1 MKSMTGFGNAI
12 REKKNYQLEIEIKS
26 VNQRFLDIQI
36 RSPKVLGFVENELRQ
51 LIKTKLSRGRVDV
64 FINLTYL
71 GEQDK
76 KVTINWQLID
86 TLYTQMTTGIKERY
100 GEANALSIG
109 KLIERFALNE
119 EFVTIAEATEED
131 QELLAQLAKET
142 MQTALRSIEESRS
155 IEGQAMAN
163 VLLQQ
168 TAELK
173 QNIAG
178 LANFVEIYEQEFQTR
193 YQEKLEAFLGA
204 EVERDRLLTEIAI
217 LLERGDIHEE
227 IDRLIIH
234 TQKLEEL
241 LEADYPMGREL
252 DFLLQEMNHEI
263 NTIGSKSSAIEIK
276 NHVVQSKTILEK
288 YVSKSKILNKC
299 PACLIDDLSVRQAYF
314 RRGYSCS
321 RRLFIF

>member
-155 IEGQAMAN
+155 IEGQALAN

-241 LEADYPMGREL
+241 LEADYPIGREL
-252 DFLLQEMNHEI
+252 DFLLQEMNREI

-288 YVSKSKILNKC
+288 IREQIQN
-299 PACLIDDLSVRQAYF
+299 IE
-314 RRGYSCS
+314 
-321 RRLFIF
+321 

>member
-193 YQEKLEAFLGA
+193 YQEKLEAFLSA

-241 LEADYPMGREL
+241 LEADYPIGREL
-252 DFLLQEMNHEI
+252 DFLLQEMNREI

-288 YVSKSKILNKC
+288 IREQIQN
-299 PACLIDDLSVRQAYF
+299 IE
-314 RRGYSCS
+314 
-321 RRLFIF
+321 

>member
-155 IEGQAMAN
+155 TEGQALAN

-173 QNIAG
+173 QNIVG
-178 LANFVEIYEQEFQTR
+178 LTNFVEIYEQEFQTR

-234 TQKLEEL
+234 AQKLEEL
-241 LEADYPMGREL
+241 LEADYPIGREL
-252 DFLLQEMNHEI
+252 DFLLQEMNREI

-288 YVSKSKILNKC
+288 IREQIQN
-299 PACLIDDLSVRQAYF
+299 IE
-314 RRGYSCS
+314 
-321 RRLFIF
+321 

>member
-1 MKSMTGFGNAI
+1 MKSMTGFGSAI

-26 VNQRFLDIQI
+26 VNQRFLDIQV

-64 FINLTYL
+64 FINLSYL

-86 TLYTQMTTGIKERY
+86 TLYAQMTAGIEERY
-100 GEANALSIG
+100 GESNALSIG

-119 EFVTIAEATEED
+119 EFVTIAESTEED
-131 QELLAQLAKET
+131 QEVLAQLAKET
-142 MQTALRSIEESRS
+142 LQTALRSIEESRS
-155 IEGQAMAN
+155 IEGQALAR
-163 VLLQQ
+163 VFLQQ
-168 TAELK
+168 TKELK
-173 QNIAG
+173 KNIAG
-178 LANFVEIYEQEFQTR
+178 LASFVEIYEQEFQTR

-204 EVERDRLLTEIAI
+204 EVERERLLTEIAI

-227 IDRLIIH
+227 IDRLVIH

-241 LEADYPMGREL
+241 LEADYPIGREL
-252 DFLLQEMNHEI
+252 DFLLQEMNREI

-288 YVSKSKILNKC
+288 IREQIQN
-299 PACLIDDLSVRQAYF
+299 IE
-314 RRGYSCS
+314 
-321 RRLFIF
+321 

>member
-26 VNQRFLDIQI
+26 INQRFLDIQI

-241 LEADYPMGREL
+241 LEADYPIGREL
-252 DFLLQEMNHEI
+252 DFLLQEMNREI

-288 YVSKSKILNKC
+288 IREQIQN
-299 PACLIDDLSVRQAYF
+299 IE
-314 RRGYSCS
+314 
-321 RRLFIF
+321 

>member
-241 LEADYPMGREL
+241 LEADYPIGREL
-252 DFLLQEMNHEI
+252 DFLLQEMNREI
-263 NTIGSKSSAIEIK
+263 NTIGSKSRAIEIK

-288 YVSKSKILNKC
+288 IREQIQN
-299 PACLIDDLSVRQAYF
+299 IE
-314 RRGYSCS
+314 
-321 RRLFIF
+321 

>member
-12 REKKNYQLEIEIKS
+12 HEKKNYQLEIEIKS

-241 LEADYPMGREL
+241 LEADYPIGREL
-252 DFLLQEMNHEI
+252 DFLLQEMNREI

-288 YVSKSKILNKC
+288 IREQIQN
-299 PACLIDDLSVRQAYF
+299 IE
-314 RRGYSCS
+314 
-321 RRLFIF
+321 

>member
-131 QELLAQLAKET
+131 QDLLAQLAKET

-155 IEGQAMAN
+155 IEGQALAN

-178 LANFVEIYEQEFQTR
+178 LTNFVEIYEQEFQTR

-241 LEADYPMGREL
+241 LEADYPIGREL
-252 DFLLQEMNHEI
+252 DFLLQEMNREI

-288 YVSKSKILNKC
+288 IREQIQN
-299 PACLIDDLSVRQAYF
+299 IE
-314 RRGYSCS
+314 
-321 RRLFIF
+321 

>member
-178 LANFVEIYEQEFQTR
+178 LANFVKIYEQEFQTR

-241 LEADYPMGREL
+241 LEADYPIGREL
-252 DFLLQEMNHEI
+252 DFLLQEMNREI
-263 NTIGSKSSAIEIK
+263 NTIGSKSNAIEIK

-288 YVSKSKILNKC
+288 IREQIQN
-299 PACLIDDLSVRQAYF
+299 IE
-314 RRGYSCS
+314 
-321 RRLFIF
+321 

>member
-241 LEADYPMGREL
+241 LEADYPIGREL
-252 DFLLQEMNHEI
+252 DFLLQEMNREI

-288 YVSKSKILNKC
+288 IREQIQN
-299 PACLIDDLSVRQAYF
+299 IE
-314 RRGYSCS
+314 
-321 RRLFIF
+321 

>member
-155 IEGQAMAN
+155 IEGQALAN

-178 LANFVEIYEQEFQTR
+178 LASFVEIYEQEFQTR
-193 YQEKLEAFLGA
+193 YQEKLEAFLGT

-241 LEADYPMGREL
+241 LEADYPIGREL
-252 DFLLQEMNHEI
+252 DFLLQEMNREI

-288 YVSKSKILNKC
+288 IREQIQN
-299 PACLIDDLSVRQAYF
+299 IE
-314 RRGYSCS
+314 
-321 RRLFIF
+321 

>member
-100 GEANALSIG
+100 GEASALSIG

-131 QELLAQLAKET
+131 QDLLAQLAKET

-155 IEGQAMAN
+155 IEGQALAN

-241 LEADYPMGREL
+241 LEADYPIGREL
-252 DFLLQEMNHEI
+252 DFLLQEMNREI

-288 YVSKSKILNKC
+288 IREQIQN
-299 PACLIDDLSVRQAYF
+299 IE
-314 RRGYSCS
+314 
-321 RRLFIF
+321 

>member
-155 IEGQAMAN
+155 IEGQALAN

-168 TAELK
+168 AAELK

-178 LANFVEIYEQEFQTR
+178 LASFVEIYEQEFQTR

-241 LEADYPMGREL
+241 LEADYPIGREL
-252 DFLLQEMNHEI
+252 DFLLQEMNREI

-288 YVSKSKILNKC
+288 IREQIQN
-299 PACLIDDLSVRQAYF
+299 IE
-314 RRGYSCS
+314 
-321 RRLFIF
+321 

>member
-64 FINLTYL
+64 FINLTYI

-86 TLYTQMTTGIKERY
+86 TLYTQMTTGIKEKY

-155 IEGQAMAN
+155 IEGQALAN

-178 LANFVEIYEQEFQTR
+178 LASFVEIYEQEFQTR
-193 YQEKLEAFLGA
+193 YQEKLEAFLGT

-241 LEADYPMGREL
+241 LEADYPIGREL
-252 DFLLQEMNHEI
+252 DFLLQEMNREI

-288 YVSKSKILNKC
+288 IREQIQN
-299 PACLIDDLSVRQAYF
+299 IE
-314 RRGYSCS
+314 
-321 RRLFIF
+321 

>member
-119 EFVTIAEATEED
+119 EFVTITEATEED

-241 LEADYPMGREL
+241 LEADYPIGREL
-252 DFLLQEMNHEI
+252 DFLLQEMNREI

-288 YVSKSKILNKC
+288 IREQIQN
-299 PACLIDDLSVRQAYF
+299 IE
-314 RRGYSCS
+314 
-321 RRLFIF
+321 

>member
-178 LANFVEIYEQEFQTR
+178 LANFLEIYEQEFQTR

-241 LEADYPMGREL
+241 LEADYPIGREL
-252 DFLLQEMNHEI
+252 DFLLQEMNREI

-288 YVSKSKILNKC
+288 IREQIQN
-299 PACLIDDLSVRQAYF
+299 IE
-314 RRGYSCS
+314 
-321 RRLFIF
+321 

>member
-12 REKKNYQLEIEIKS
+12 HEKKNYQLEIEIKS

-131 QELLAQLAKET
+131 QDLLAQLAKET

-155 IEGQAMAN
+155 IEGQALAN

-241 LEADYPMGREL
+241 LEADYPIGREL
-252 DFLLQEMNHEI
+252 DFLLQEMNREI

-288 YVSKSKILNKC
+288 IREQIQN
-299 PACLIDDLSVRQAYF
+299 IE
-314 RRGYSCS
+314 
-321 RRLFIF
+321 

>member
-155 IEGQAMAN
+155 IEGQALAN

-178 LANFVEIYEQEFQTR
+178 LASFVEIYEQEFQTR

-241 LEADYPMGREL
+241 LEADYPIGREL
-252 DFLLQEMNHEI
+252 DFLLQEMNREI

-288 YVSKSKILNKC
+288 IREQIQN
-299 PACLIDDLSVRQAYF
+299 IE
-314 RRGYSCS
+314 
-321 RRLFIF
+321 

>member
-155 IEGQAMAN
+155 IEGQAMTN

-193 YQEKLEAFLGA
+193 YQEKLEAFLSA

-241 LEADYPMGREL
+241 LEADYPIGREL
-252 DFLLQEMNHEI
+252 DFLLQEMNREI

-288 YVSKSKILNKC
+288 IREQIQN
-299 PACLIDDLSVRQAYF
+299 IE
-314 RRGYSCS
+314 
-321 RRLFIF
+321 

>member
-241 LEADYPMGREL
+241 LEADYPIGREL
-252 DFLLQEMNHEI
+252 DFLLQEMNREI
-263 NTIGSKSSAIEIK
+263 NTVGSKSSAIEIK

-288 YVSKSKILNKC
+288 IREQIQN
-299 PACLIDDLSVRQAYF
+299 IE
-314 RRGYSCS
+314 
-321 RRLFIF
+321 

>member
-1 MKSMTGFGNAI
+1 MKSMTGFGSAI

-26 VNQRFLDIQI
+26 VNQRFLDIQV

-64 FINLTYL
+64 FINLSYL

-86 TLYTQMTTGIKERY
+86 TLYAQMTAGIEERY
-100 GEANALSIG
+100 GESNALSIG

-119 EFVTIAEATEED
+119 EFVTIAESTEED
-131 QELLAQLAKET
+131 QEVLAQLAKET
-142 MQTALRSIEESRS
+142 LQTALRSIEESRS
-155 IEGQAMAN
+155 IEGQALAN

-173 QNIAG
+173 RNIAG

-227 IDRLIIH
+227 IDRLVIH

-241 LEADYPMGREL
+241 LEADYPIGREL
-252 DFLLQEMNHEI
+252 DFLLQEMNREI

-288 YVSKSKILNKC
+288 IREQIQN
-299 PACLIDDLSVRQAYF
+299 IE
-314 RRGYSCS
+314 
-321 RRLFIF
+321 

>member
-64 FINLTYL
+64 FLNLTYL

-119 EFVTIAEATEED
+119 EFVMIAEATEED

-155 IEGQAMAN
+155 IEGQALAN

-178 LANFVEIYEQEFQTR
+178 LASFVEIYEQEFQTR

-241 LEADYPMGREL
+241 LEADYPIGREL
-252 DFLLQEMNHEI
+252 DFLLQEMNREI
-263 NTIGSKSSAIEIK
+263 NTIGSKSNAIEIK

-288 YVSKSKILNKC
+288 IREQIQN
-299 PACLIDDLSVRQAYF
+299 IE
-314 RRGYSCS
+314 
-321 RRLFIF
+321 

>member
-131 QELLAQLAKET
+131 QDLLAQLAKET

-155 IEGQAMAN
+155 IEGQALAN

-241 LEADYPMGREL
+241 LEADYPIGREL
-252 DFLLQEMNHEI
+252 DFLLQEMNREI

-288 YVSKSKILNKC
+288 IREQIQN
-299 PACLIDDLSVRQAYF
+299 IE
-314 RRGYSCS
+314 
-321 RRLFIF
+321 

>member
-142 MQTALRSIEESRS
+142 MQIALRSIEESRS

-241 LEADYPMGREL
+241 LEADYPIGREL
-252 DFLLQEMNHEI
+252 DFLLQEMNREI

-288 YVSKSKILNKC
+288 IREQIQN
-299 PACLIDDLSVRQAYF
+299 IE
-314 RRGYSCS
+314 
-321 RRLFIF
+321 

>member
-252 DFLLQEMNHEI
+252 DFLLQEMNREI

-288 YVSKSKILNKC
+288 IREQIQN
-299 PACLIDDLSVRQAYF
+299 IE
-314 RRGYSCS
+314 
-321 RRLFIF
+321 

>member
-100 GEANALSIG
+100 GAANALSIG

-241 LEADYPMGREL
+241 LEADYPIGREL
-252 DFLLQEMNHEI
+252 DFLLQEMNREI

-288 YVSKSKILNKC
+288 IREQIQN
-299 PACLIDDLSVRQAYF
+299 IE
-314 RRGYSCS
+314 
-321 RRLFIF
+321 

>member
-1 MKSMTGFGNAI
+1 MTGFGNAI

-155 IEGQAMAN
+155 IEGQALAN

-168 TAELK
+168 AAELK

-178 LANFVEIYEQEFQTR
+178 LASFVEIYEQEFQTR

-241 LEADYPMGREL
+241 LEADYPIGREL
-252 DFLLQEMNHEI
+252 DFLLQEMNREI

-288 YVSKSKILNKC
+288 IREQIQN
-299 PACLIDDLSVRQAYF
+299 IE
-314 RRGYSCS
+314 
-321 RRLFIF
+321 

>member
-155 IEGQAMAN
+155 IEGQSMAN

-173 QNIAG
+173 QNITG

-241 LEADYPMGREL
+241 LEADYPIGREL
-252 DFLLQEMNHEI
+252 DFLLQEMNREI

-288 YVSKSKILNKC
+288 IREQIQN
-299 PACLIDDLSVRQAYF
+299 IE
-314 RRGYSCS
+314 
-321 RRLFIF
+321 

>member
-86 TLYTQMTTGIKERY
+86 TLYTQMTTGIKEKY

-155 IEGQAMAN
+155 IEGQALAN

-173 QNIAG
+173 QNIAR
-178 LANFVEIYEQEFQTR
+178 LASFVEIYEQEFQTR
-193 YQEKLEAFLGA
+193 YQEKLEAFLGT

-241 LEADYPMGREL
+241 LEADYPIGREL
-252 DFLLQEMNHEI
+252 DFLLQEMNREI

-288 YVSKSKILNKC
+288 IREQIQN
-299 PACLIDDLSVRQAYF
+299 IE
-314 RRGYSCS
+314 
-321 RRLFIF
+321 

>member
-12 REKKNYQLEIEIKS
+12 REKKDYQLEIEIKS

-131 QELLAQLAKET
+131 QDLLAQLAKET

-241 LEADYPMGREL
+241 LEADYPIGREL
-252 DFLLQEMNHEI
+252 DFLLQEMNREI

-288 YVSKSKILNKC
+288 IREQIQN
-299 PACLIDDLSVRQAYF
+299 IE
-314 RRGYSCS
+314 
-321 RRLFIF
+321 

>member
-76 KVTINWQLID
+76 KVTINWLLID

-131 QELLAQLAKET
+131 QDLLAQLAKET

-155 IEGQAMAN
+155 IEGQALAN

-241 LEADYPMGREL
+241 LEADYPIGREL
-252 DFLLQEMNHEI
+252 DFLLQEMNREI

-288 YVSKSKILNKC
+288 IREQIQN
-299 PACLIDDLSVRQAYF
+299 IE
-314 RRGYSCS
+314 
-321 RRLFIF
+321 

>member
-131 QELLAQLAKET
+131 QDLLAQLAKET

-155 IEGQAMAN
+155 IEGQALAN

-178 LANFVEIYEQEFQTR
+178 LANFVEIYDQEFQTR

-241 LEADYPMGREL
+241 LEADYPIGREL
-252 DFLLQEMNHEI
+252 DFLLQEMNREI

-288 YVSKSKILNKC
+288 IREQIQN
-299 PACLIDDLSVRQAYF
+299 IE
-314 RRGYSCS
+314 
-321 RRLFIF
+321 

>member
-155 IEGQAMAN
+155 IEGQAMTN

-241 LEADYPMGREL
+241 LEADYPIGREL
-252 DFLLQEMNHEI
+252 DFLLQEMNREI

-288 YVSKSKILNKC
+288 IREQIQN
-299 PACLIDDLSVRQAYF
+299 IE
-314 RRGYSCS
+314 
-321 RRLFIF
+321 

>member
-178 LANFVEIYEQEFQTR
+178 LANFVKIYEQEFQTR

-217 LLERGDIHEE
+217 LLERDDIHEE

-241 LEADYPMGREL
+241 LEADYPIGREL
-252 DFLLQEMNHEI
+252 DFLLQEMNREI

-288 YVSKSKILNKC
+288 IREQIQN
-299 PACLIDDLSVRQAYF
+299 IE
-314 RRGYSCS
+314 
-321 RRLFIF
+321 

>member
-155 IEGQAMAN
+155 IEGQALAN

-168 TAELK
+168 AAELK

-178 LANFVEIYEQEFQTR
+178 LASFVEIYEQEFQTR
-193 YQEKLEAFLGA
+193 YQEKLEAFLGT

-241 LEADYPMGREL
+241 LEADYPIGREL
-252 DFLLQEMNHEI
+252 DFLLQEMNREI

-288 YVSKSKILNKC
+288 IREQIQN
-299 PACLIDDLSVRQAYF
+299 IE
-314 RRGYSCS
+314 
-321 RRLFIF
+321 